1 MLLFVVCSNF
11 RTILQQDLTPEVC
24 LDYLQDADVLTEEE
38 VGVWA
43 KRGTQLTSL
52 VKIMAHMMEQSA
64 EDASGSKKRKLSQQQ
79 QTPEA
84 TFLNFCHH
92 YFVVHLGANAES
104 VQKIWKKNV
113 KHLEFPR
120 TKVGDWF
127 NTQRQMFRK
136 RVEVVPPF
144 LLSVDRRANGFFGS
158 QRTLLEV
165 TEEVNWDEDLDWG
178 TWKSS
183 VVDKFFEEFENVSYL
198 FQGAVPHNL

>member
-1 MLLFVVCSNF
+1 MIFCVCHVVVCSNF
-11 RTILQQDLTPEVC
+11 RTILQQDLVPEAC
-24 LDYLQDADVLTEEE
+24 LDYLEGADVLTEEE

-52 VKIMAHMMEQSA
+52 LKIMSHMMEQSA

-136 RVEVVPPF
+136 RVEIVPPF
-144 LLSVDRRANGFFGS
+144 LLSVSPG
-158 QRTLLEV
+158 
-165 TEEVNWDEDLDWG
+165 
-178 TWKSS
+178 
-183 VVDKFFEEFENVSYL
+183 
-198 FQGAVPHNL
+198 